1 MAARKTT
8 ATKTAKKA
16 PAKPAHR
23 KRRNSTLLQGDVG
36 EKIVADAMPEQWLVR
51 KVDKDFGIDLHVEVF
66 DWVPDDPTA
75 ADTLGEHFFVQVK
88 SQATLK
94 TVKHV
99 VRSRGNVA
107 KYVPDPGEG
116 DAVEFRVVACSLEVG
131 ELMTIEAMGN
141 AVPVLLCVAAID
153 TGDVY
158 YLCLNDYISKVLL
171 PNNPNY
177 AAENQHITVHLPTW
191 NVLDRD
197 DDSIG
202 YLWLL
207 ARRPKFY
214 SAFNTFSYQSHEMD
228 YVHDQ
233 LLRLTWAMDEDGAL
247 PVPDDIITMLEVF
260 LKSNLRLD
268 IWEPNGPA
276 YWSPLG
282 DVQKDFLTLQALL
295 PQFRE
300 PHSAERLMAVAMQLI
315 QVFNRAAN
323 LGRMYEELCREWRLP
338 TALAVLMDDHPG
350 LKYRPEAV
358 PKVIKKRPA
367 RRAPAKTTKAVQAKK
382 TAAANKSGA
391 APTSKTAAKRAS
403 S

>member
-8 ATKTAKKA
+8 VTKT
-16 PAKPAHR
+16 AKPAHR

-36 EKIVADAMPEQWLVR
+36 EKIVADAMPKQWLVR

-94 TVKHV
+94 TVRHV
-99 VRSRGNVA
+99 ARSRGNVA

-141 AVPVLLCVAAID
+141 AVPVLLCVAAVD

-177 AAENQHITVHLPTW
+177 ASENQHITVHLPTW
-191 NVLDRD
+191 NILDRD
-197 DDSIG
+197 DDSVG

-207 ARRPKFY
+207 ARRPKLY

-233 LLRLTWAMDEDGAL
+233 LLHLTWMMDEGGAL

-268 IWEPNGPA
+268 IWDQHGPA

-282 DVQKDFLTLQALL
+282 DVQNDFLTLQAVL

-300 PHSAERLMAVAMQLI
+300 SHSAERLMAVAMQLI

-338 TALAVLMDDHPG
+338 TALAVVMDDHPG

-367 RRAPAKTTKAVQAKK
+367 RRAPAKTMEAVQAEKPA
-382 TAAANKSGA
+382 TVNRSGA
-391 APTSKTAAKRAS
+391 EPTGKAAAKRANS
-403 S
+403 

>member
-1 MAARKTT
+1 MAAKKTR

-51 KVDKDFGIDLHVEVF
+51 KVDRDFGIDLHVEVF

-99 VRSRGNVA
+99 ARSRGNVA

-141 AVPVLLCVAAID
+141 AVPVLLCVAAVD

-177 AAENQHITVHLPTW
+177 AAENHTSPFTC
-191 NVLDRD
+191 
-197 DDSIG
+197 
-202 YLWLL
+202 
-207 ARRPKFY
+207 RRG
-214 SAFNTFSYQSHEMD
+214 TFSTE
-228 YVHDQ
+228 
-233 LLRLTWAMDEDGAL
+233 
-247 PVPDDIITMLEVF
+247 TM
-260 LKSNLRLD
+260 
-268 IWEPNGPA
+268 
-276 YWSPLG
+276 
-282 DVQKDFLTLQALL
+282 
-295 PQFRE
+295 
-300 PHSAERLMAVAMQLI
+300 
-315 QVFNRAAN
+315 
-323 LGRMYEELCREWRLP
+323 
-338 TALAVLMDDHPG
+338 TALGISGCSLDD
-350 LKYRPEAV
+350 RSST
-358 PKVIKKRPA
+358 
-367 RRAPAKTTKAVQAKK
+367 RRSTRSATRATRWTTSMISCC
-382 TAAANKSGA
+382 T
-391 APTSKTAAKRAS
+391 
-403 S
+403 